1 MHYRPLGRTG
11 LEVSHV
17 GFGGA
22 GVGHAWGPTS
32 DAACVRAVRR
42 SVELGI
48 NFFDT
53 SPMYGAGRSEQNIGA
68 GLMGLRDRVIIAT
81 KVRLHDESEL
91 ANIARSVRQS
101 VENSLSRLRTG
112 RIDVLQIHHQIG
124 AERGRYL
131 AVAAPPRYALRLT
144 GEDCLA
150 FAEAA
155 QPLIEAGTVGF
166 LGITAWDGDGAV
178 VRRLMASGAFATAQ
192 ILYNLV
198 NQSAD
203 TRPPAGFDDIDQG
216 QVLEAA
222 REHGIGV
229 IAIRSHAAG
238 ALVET
243 LDREVAPDSDVAR
256 DHARARTLAFLRCG
270 PAATLQAAALRFCL
284 DHPSLATVC
293 PGVKSVAEVEESVR
307 TAGLAPI
314 SREDRD
320 RITELYEIQFAS

>member
-1 MHYRPLGRTG
+1 MRYRPLGRTG

-22 GVGHAWGPTS
+22 GVGHAWGRTS
-32 DAACVRAVRR
+32 DAECVRAVRR
-42 SVELGI
+42 AVELGI

-53 SPMYGAGRSEQNIGA
+53 SPMYGAGRSEENIGA
-68 GLMGLRDRVIIAT
+68 GLAGQRDRVMIAT
-81 KVRLHDESEL
+81 KVRLNDESEL
-91 ANIARSVRQS
+91 KDIARSVRRSVAQS
-101 VENSLSRLRTG
+101 LARLRTD

-144 GEDCLA
+144 GADCLA

-155 QPLIEAGTVGF
+155 QPLVEAGTVGF

-178 VRRLMASGAFATAQ
+178 VRQVMASGAFDTAQ
-192 ILYNLV
+192 VLYNLV
-198 NQSAD
+198 NQSAE
-203 TRPPAGFDDIDQG
+203 TRPPAGFDDVDQG

-222 REHGIGV
+222 REHAIGV
-229 IAIRSHAAG
+229 IGIRSHAAG

-243 LDREVAPDSDVAR
+243 LDRDVAPGCDVAR
-256 DHARARTLAFLRCG
+256 DHARARRLGFLSAA
-270 PAATLQAAALRFCL
+270 PAGTLQAAALRFCL
-284 DHPSLATVC
+284 DHPSIATVC

-307 TAGLAPI
+307 VAGSGPI
-314 SREDRD
+314 SQEDRD
-320 RITELYEIQFAS
+320 RLTELYEIQFAS